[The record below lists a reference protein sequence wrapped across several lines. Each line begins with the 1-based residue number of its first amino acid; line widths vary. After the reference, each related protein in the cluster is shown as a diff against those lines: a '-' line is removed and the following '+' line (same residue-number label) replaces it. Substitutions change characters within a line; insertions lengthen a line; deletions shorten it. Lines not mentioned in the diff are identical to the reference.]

1 MIMTM
6 TLKITKAT
14 TIIMT
19 ITHHDYDVN
28 GDDAEDEDKAKYE
41 EYDDK
46 K

>member
-1 MIMTM
+1 MKECFVLFSTITTIMTM
-6 TLKITKAT
+6 
-14 TIIMT
+14 
-19 ITHHDYDVN
+19 THHDYDVN

>member
-6 TLKITKAT
+6 MLKITKAK

-19 ITHHDYDVN
+19 MTNHDYDVS

-41 EYDDK
+41 EYDNK